1 MLLDI
6 TSFMKLAFKS
16 LWTRI
21 SALLFREGKKDFPGF
36 WQSFF
41 LTKSFHAQLLQTRL
55 LLVIIMRLP
64 PPTVLNYFV
73 LTPKLFHREPDL
85 FAEM

>member
-1 MLLDI
+1 MLHNLGGNR
-6 TSFMKLAFKS
+6 
-16 LWTRI
+16 RI
-21 SALLFREGKKDFPGF
+21 FWALGRAL
-36 WQSFF
+36 F

-55 LLVIIMRLP
+55 LLVIIKRPP

-73 LTPKLFHREPDL
+73 LTPKLFHRESDL